1 MNTEI
6 KYPRRLLIRKF
17 IRQLSKAAFFL
28 LSDFQIIGEENLPN
42 SSETNLK
49 ACLRILEEMAEEK
62 GLDYIKENKLLII
75 DQIEKTDNMF

>member
-1 MNTEI
+1 MTEEESQGKQHLFDQI
-6 KYPRRLLIRKF
+6 VE
-17 IRQLSKAAFFL
+17 
-28 LSDFQIIGEENLPN
+28 IIGEENLPN